1 METWRGRGHCC
12 CTSSP
17 WDVWSVPK
25 AAGRKETGW
34 FVAMCGWNNWE
45 ALVFQIKC
53 YRFILAGYYMDI
65 FWTWRLCFLLYGQ
78 QLYTIRSP
86 SHLLIQ
92 ASSRLKLGLNTPRSS
107 SYRFHHVKPCLPL
120 IPISRPQPQLQGMFV
135 WSHMWSY
142 PCFSRFPAFSP
153 MSAVLLRFRFP
164 AA

>member
-1 METWRGRGHCC
+1 METWRGLAHCC

-34 FVAMCGWNNWE
+34 FVAMCGRNNWE

-78 QLYTIRSP
+78 QLYTIRRP
-86 SHLLIQ
+86 SHPLIQ
-92 ASSRLKLGLNTPRSS
+92 ASSRLKLGLNTPRFS

-120 IPISRPQPQLQGMFV
+120 IPISRPQPQLQGIFL

-142 PCFSRFPAFSP
+142 PCFGRFLAFSP
-153 MSAVLLRFRFP
+153 MAAVLLRFRFP